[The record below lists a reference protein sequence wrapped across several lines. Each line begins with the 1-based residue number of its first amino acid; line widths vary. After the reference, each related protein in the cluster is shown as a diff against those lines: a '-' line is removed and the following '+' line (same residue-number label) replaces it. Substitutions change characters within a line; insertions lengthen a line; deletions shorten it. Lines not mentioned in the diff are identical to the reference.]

1 MFNLLHMDCRRLVK
15 SRSFYITL
23 SVVAVLIVLVNLLS
37 VTISDPDFLD
47 SMEAVGAEINEYD
60 RQTSEFIRQMGQ
72 LDLAQ
77 EILGGG
83 FLLLATGIG
92 VTVFFSQDFT
102 SGYVKN
108 IGTVQP
114 SRKRYVLEKVVF
126 TGLYSGVLTV
136 LSMLLTLGTPI
147 LVNFYP
153 RPDSF
158 LAIAQYTVF
167 LWLPS
172 WAFGLMAL
180 FMVLLSRNNVLGILM
195 SLASGMGLTAALSQ
209 VLPYL
214 LHLPSP
220 SPYFLS
226 SVVRDQCI
234 TYLYPSQMQMIL
246 LCSAGWGLAYFLG
259 SLLVMEKRDI

>member
-47 SMEAVGAEINEYD
+47 TMEAVGAEINEYD

-102 SGYVKN
+102 SGYMKN

-114 SRKRYVLEKVVF
+114 SRRRYVLEKVVF

-158 LAIAQYTVF
+158 LD
-167 LWLPS
+167 
-172 WAFGLMAL
+172 
-180 FMVLLSRNNVLGILM
+180 RK
-195 SLASGMGLTAALSQ
+195 
-209 VLPYL
+209 
-214 LHLPSP
+214 
-220 SPYFLS
+220 
-226 SVVRDQCI
+226 SVV
-234 TYLYPSQMQMIL
+234 
-246 LCSAGWGLAYFLG
+246 
-259 SLLVMEKRDI
+259 

>member
-47 SMEAVGAEINEYD
+47 TMEAVGAEINEYD

-158 LAIAQYTVF
+158 LA
-167 LWLPS
+167 S
-172 WAFGLMAL
+172 WSFGLMAL

-234 TYLYPSQMQMIL
+234 PYLYPSQMQMIL